1 MRYFLIMIFCDEIFR
16 IWFVGFGYDLIKLL
30 NKIFVQVR
38 RVRKMNVFRYYFLFC
53 LPVLTANAMALRWH
67 GELFVVPAV
76 LLFLIL
82 LFFEIGNVLILDD
95 DRQFGF
101 IYYINF
107 MFYRRTNQDNK
118 FVSPDIS
125 DDFKIY
131 PRFIGGFFLLLAVSL
146 VVIVGFVVELSFFW
160 YFNFVLLLLIFY
172 GAPKL
177 KVVEKNYITVGMI
190 VGLLEYLLVSTFY
203 FGHQAEPGLAF
214 VVLLAIMILLKFN
227 VFLYEYNLDTYLMG
241 NTDVVNNYREIKV
254 LNGLYFINLLVVYA
268 LYSFNFSLAT
278 SMIWLIPFIGFPVV
292 VIKAVKNSRKI
303 YKSPAEIDDLVVL
316 HNWNLFVYQANVIL
330 IGVLALID
338 KFFMI

>member
-1 MRYFLIMIFCDEIFR
+1 
-16 IWFVGFGYDLIKLL
+16 
-30 NKIFVQVR
+30 
-38 RVRKMNVFRYYFLFC
+38 MNVFRYYFLFC
-53 LPVLTANAMALRWH
+53 LPVLTTNAMALRWQ
-67 GELFVVPAV
+67 GELYVIPAV

-82 LFFEIGNVLILDD
+82 LFAEIGNVLILDE

-107 MFYRRTNQDNK
+107 MFYRRTNQNNK
-118 FVSPDIS
+118 FVAPDIS

-131 PRFIGGFFLLLAVSL
+131 PRFIGGFFLMLALSL
-146 VVIVGFVVELSFFW
+146 VIVGFVVELSFFW
-160 YFNFVLLLLIFY
+160 YFNFVLLMLIFY
-172 GAPKL
+172 GVPKL
-177 KVVEKNYITVGMI
+177 MVVEKNYITVGII

-203 FGHQAEPGLAF
+203 FAHQAEPGLGF

-227 VFLYEYNLDTYLMG
+227 VFLYEHNLDTYLMG
-241 NTDVVNNYREIKV
+241 NTSVVNNYREIKV

-278 SMIWLIPFIGFPVV
+278 SLIWMIPFIGFPVV

-303 YKSPAEIDDLVVL
+303 YKSPVEIDDLVVF
-316 HNWNLFVYQANVIL
+316 HDWNLFVYQANVIL
-330 IGVLALID
+330 IGVVALID

>member
-1 MRYFLIMIFCDEIFR
+1 MIFCDEIFR

-177 KVVEKNYITVGMI
+177 KVVEKNYITVGII

-303 YKSPAEIDDLVVL
+303 YKSPAEIDDLVVF